1 MLAPVD
7 VAHFEEARA
16 ASMLAA
22 SAQESRPWA
31 GGTMAFSGRGSW
43 QNQVMGAGL
52 DQPVSDAQIDEMV
65 AFYESRGVEARIELC
80 PFAHESLTSGL
91 SDRLFTVRELENV
104 LAFDLRGVLPKLP
117 HGWPAGVEIELVDP
131 DDSTGIEALVE
142 VSLRGFVPVGTPIPG
157 ALRDASRRV
166 LSMARTRGFVAR
178 LEDQVVGGGLLDLT
192 EDSANLAGTSVIPE
206 ARRRGIQQA
215 LVRARLQTA
224 REHGCRIATID
235 SKPGI
240 PTERNAMRLGF
251 AMAYTKIVLARA
263 GAGLQPSP

>member
-7 VAHFEEARA
+7 VAHLEEARA

-22 SAQESRPWA
+22 SAQQSRRWA

-52 DQPVSDAQIDEMV
+52 DQPVSDTQIDTMV

-80 PFAHESLTSGL
+80 PFADESLMLGL

-104 LAFDLRGVLPKLP
+104 LFFDLRAALPELP
-117 HGWPAGVEIELVDP
+117 HGWPPGVEIGLVDP
-131 DDSTGIEALVE
+131 DDRKGIEELVE
-142 VSLRGFVPVGTPIPG
+142 VSLRGFVPVSEPIPEV
-157 ALRDASRRV
+157 LRDASRRM
-166 LSMARTRGFVAR
+166 LSMARTRGFIAR
-178 LEDQVVGGGLLDLT
+178 LDGRVVGGGLLDLT
-192 EDSANLAGTSVIPE
+192 EDSANLAGTSVIAA

-224 REHGCRIATID
+224 CEHGCRIATIE